1 MSTSELASN
10 VSVARFQDQLLPA
23 PKPPVAFALVY
34 MPWGAVSRGAI
45 AVSLLK
51 QVLKRHEYSSDVHY
65 LNIRFA
71 REIGI
76 DLYTKISEASA
87 FFPEWFFSNALFGP
101 GGLGL
106 LENSWDSLSGPLGT
120 RFKSELASIAGGTED
135 LCKRI
140 AEEAVPRFI
149 NGCLGAFDWSKYAAV
164 GFSVTFAQTTAA
176 LLLAR
181 QIRQSHPGV
190 KIIFGGASVDSEMG
204 FEILK
209 GFNWIDYVVHGE
221 GEHSFPQLLNNIV
234 SGNVSAQVPGVSMR
248 ENGRLHPAF
257 ASAVPVQNMDDSP
270 APDYSDYIHAIRE
283 AGFEKNVRI
292 SLPFEASRGCWWGA
306 KHHCTFCGLNGNSMG
321 YRKKSPARVY
331 EEVLAISREYRCLSL
346 DAVDNILAMEYFH
359 ELLPKLAEANF
370 DLSLFFEV
378 KANMTRRQVELL
390 RASGIT
396 RIQPGIES
404 VSTRLLKLMN
414 KGVTAIQ
421 NIQLLKWCYEFG
433 IFPSWNVLH
442 GFPGEAPEDYAH
454 FPQIFRAVSHLCP
467 PTGTCRVIFE
477 RFSPYHFDREKYS
490 LMLEPSPF
498 YRLLFPESLVDLEK
512 LAYYFDRKG
521 AGNSGEEVEY
531 FKPSLDFIQLWQEAW
546 KERKWFCYFE
556 KGPGFITIY
565 DNRPLAAAMNSTARK
580 TTLRALGADVYLF
593 CDEHRSFKAIQEMV
607 NKDRPNPMELE
618 KIKAMLNQLV
628 SAGLMFEEDG
638 RYLSL
643 AVHKKAQN
651 LSN

>member
-1 MSTSELASN
+1 MP
-10 VSVARFQDQLLPA
+10 VPR
-23 PKPPVAFALVY
+23 PPVALVY

-51 QVLKRHEYSSDVHY
+51 QVLKRHEYPCDVLY

-71 REIGI
+71 KEIGI
-76 DLYTKISEASA
+76 DLYTRISEASA
-87 FFPEWFFSNALFGP
+87 FFPEWFFATMLFGRD
-101 GGLGL
+101 GLGL

-120 RFKSELASIAGGTED
+120 RFKSELISIAGGMESV
-135 LCKRI
+135 CKRI

-149 NGCLGAFDWSKYAAV
+149 NGCLAAFDWSKYAVV
-164 GFSVTFAQTTAA
+164 GFSVTFAQTAAA

-221 GEHSFPQLLNNIV
+221 AEYSFPQVLNNIV
-234 SGNVSAQVPGVSMR
+234 GGDPSAPVPGVSMR
-248 ENGRLHPAF
+248 ENGRLHSAF
-257 ASAVPVQNMDDSP
+257 TSGVPVQNMDESP
-270 APDYSDYIHAIRE
+270 APDYSDYIQAIQE
-283 AGFEKNVRI
+283 AGLENNVRI

-306 KHHCTFCGLNGNSMG
+306 KHHCTFCGLNGNFMA

-331 EEVLAISREYRCLSL
+331 EEVLTISREYRCLSL
-346 DAVDNILAMEYFH
+346 DAVDNILAMEYFN

-404 VSTRLLKLMN
+404 LSTRLLKLMN

-433 IFPSWNVLH
+433 IYPSWNLLH
-442 GFPGEAPEDYAH
+442 GFPGEMPEDYAH

-477 RFSPYHFDREKYS
+477 RFSPYHFNREKYS
-490 LMLEPSPF
+490 LTLEPSPF
-498 YRLLFPESLVDLEK
+498 YQLLFPESLVDMEK

-521 AGNSGEEVEY
+521 AGNLGEEFEY
-531 FKPSLDFIQLWQEAW
+531 LKPSLDFIHKWQEAW
-546 KERKWFCYFE
+546 KERKWFCCFE
-556 KGPGFITIY
+556 KGPGFVTIY
-565 DNRPLAAAMNSTARK
+565 DNRPLAAGMNSAGRK
-580 TTLRALGADVYLF
+580 TTLRTLAADVYLF
-593 CDEHRSFKAIQEMV
+593 CDEHRSFKAIQGMV
-607 NKDRPNPMELE
+607 NKDGPNQIQPE

-628 SAGLMFEEDG
+628 SANLMFEEDG

-643 AVHKKAQN
+643 AVHKKA
-651 LSN
+651 